1 MGPTGPAMQDNAS
14 VTRISS
20 LLSGELK
27 VVHLN
32 LLETQLAFDRIV
44 GMMVW
49 RSIVHCLFRCF
60 LCHVGFWVFES
71 IFSKGKLRGQQS
83 F

>member
-1 MGPTGPAMQDNAS
+1 MGPTGPAMQDIAS

-32 LLETQLAFDRIV
+32 FLETQLAFDRIV
-44 GMMVW
+44 GMMIW
-49 RSIVHCLFRCF
+49 RSIVHCLFCCF
-60 LCHVGFWVFES
+60 LCHVGFWS
-71 IFSKGKLRGQQS
+71 LRAS
-83 F
+83 FPKAS